1 MRQHQDRLR
10 IDTQGQGFVEITRLV
25 QAVVGRSG
33 IAEGLA
39 TVFVQHTSCSLC
51 IQENADPSARRDM
64 EHWLAKIAPEHDPDY
79 THTSE
84 GPDDM
89 PSHLRSMVTKTS
101 ETIPVRNGKLATGTW
116 QGLYVWEH
124 RARPHARRLVVHVAG
139 ETS

>member
-1 MRQHQDRLR
+1 MRQHQEQLR
-10 IDTQGQGFVEITRLV
+10 IDTGGQGFHEITRLV
-25 QAVVGRSG
+25 QTVVGRSG

-64 EHWLAKIAPEHDPDY
+64 ERWLAKIAPENDPEY

-101 ETIPVRNGKLATGTW
+101 ETIPVRDGLLATGTW
-116 QGLYVWEH
+116 QGLYLCEH
-124 RARPHARRLVVHVAG
+124 RTRNHRRFIIVHIVG
-139 ETS
+139 T

>member
-1 MRQHQDRLR
+1 MRQLQERLS
-10 IDTQGQGFVEITRLV
+10 IDTPGQGFHEITRLV
-25 QAVVGRSG
+25 QTVVKRSG
-33 IAEGLA
+33 IGEGLC

-89 PSHLRSMVTKTS
+89 PSHLRAMVTKTG
-101 ETIPVRNGKLATGTW
+101 ETIPVRQNALALGTW
-116 QGLYVWEH
+116 QGLYLCEH
-124 RARPHARRLVVHVAG
+124 RTRPHRRNVLIHVLG
-139 ETS
+139 V

>member
-1 MRQHQDRLR
+1 MKQHQERLR
-10 IDTQGQGFVEITRLV
+10 IDTAGIGFHEITPLV
-25 QAVVGRSG
+25 QTVVSRSG
-33 IAEGLA
+33 IAEGLV

-64 EHWLAKIAPEHDPDY
+64 ELWLTKIAPENDPDY

-101 ETIPVRNGKLATGTW
+101 ETIPVSHGKLATGTW
-116 QGLYVWEH
+116 QGLYLCEH
-124 RARPHARRLVVHVAG
+124 RRRNHQRFVVVHIVG
-139 ETS
+139 T